1 MMLIQYNDIWYM
13 TFMTS
18 LNVKKELLST
28 LRVSKLR
35 VSKLKVSK
43 PSKEKEPIK
52 SVATVRKSINSKV
65 VFD

>member
-1 MMLIQYNDIWYM
+1 
-13 TFMTS
+13 MTS
-18 LNVKKELLST
+18 LNVKKELFST

-35 VSKLKVSK
+35 VSK
-43 PSKEKEPIK
+43 PSKEKESLK

>member
-1 MMLIQYNDIWYM
+1 M

-28 LRVSKLR
+28 LRVSKLK

-43 PSKEKEPIK
+43 PSKEKVPIK
-52 SVATVRKSINSKV
+52 SVATTVRKSINSKV

>member
-1 MMLIQYNDIWYM
+1 M

-43 PSKEKEPIK
+43 PSKEKETLK

>member
-1 MMLIQYNDIWYM
+1 ME
-13 TFMTS
+13 
-18 LNVKKELLST
+18 LNQQLVKKELLST

-52 SVATVRKSINSKV
+52 NVATTVQKSINSKV